1 MEVLNPVAKF
11 DPIKQSSEQ
20 TNALKSPQSDQIV
33 ISHSRHRKLVCI
45 DFEKSSKTKLG
56 YVYETIRM
64 RVCAADTH
72 ARTRDQ
78 LGIVR

>member
-1 MEVLNPVAKF
+1 MRILNLVAKF
-11 DPIKQSSEQ
+11 DPIKQSFQQ
-20 TNALKSPQSDQIV
+20 TNALKSPANWSNRNIAT
-33 ISHSRHRKLVCI
+33 SRHRKLVCI

-72 ARTRDQ
+72 ARTRAQ
-78 LGIVR
+78 LEA